1 MFRYMQGRRMCPN
14 CDHVWSEEMGKSIGN
29 LTKVKFP
36 FKFNPN
42 SNLNMFAKYR
52 STSSGS
58 TVTRSPSNGSSV
70 SWTRWSRFVSF
81 VGDAPGHPMVFFRSG
96 ARSRGDSEPG
106 QVHQL
111 PPLHDE
117 SAGEERHESGM
128 SFKTK

>member
-81 VGDAPGHPMVFFRSG
+81 VGDAPGHPMVFFVQEQGR
-96 ARSRGDSEPG
+96 
-106 QVHQL
+106 
-111 PPLHDE
+111 
-117 SAGEERHESGM
+117 EETQNLDKFINFHLFM
-128 SFKTK
+128 TKALEKSDMRAV